1 MRIPLIGFALVFGVA
16 VPLCALADGPPAPQ
30 SSPTL
35 IRMAANNQL
44 GALLKRLEI
53 SPISNAVAAQCEE
66 EGENC
71 TSNAQCCSGL
81 ECIGA
86 PHATCMPPD

>member
-1 MRIPLIGFALVFGVA
+1 MRSLIVGLALALGVA
-16 VPLCALADGPPAPQ
+16 VPQCAADGPAGPQ

-35 IRMAANNQL
+35 IRMAANSQL
-44 GALLKRLEI
+44 PALLKRLEI
-53 SPISNAVAAQCEE
+53 NPISKAVAAQCEE

-86 PHATCMPPD
+86 PHATCMPAD